1 MRLGSLA
8 KFVVAVAPGLL
19 LEGNVIRVAWWSADG
34 AREAF
39 GNAMTTTSGGSS
51 LRLCL
56 NAAAANV
63 VGSSIVLLGRR
74 GVGRLGRGRGSL
86 GGSGVGD
93 VVGGRFSSKHSGS
106 GKARHHDTGYLVLLV
121 VGDDIVLLLFQYDL
135 DVLAGCIANMLGL
148 SGQPKQCRD
157 LHAASM

>member
-1 MRLGSLA
+1 MSLGGLA

-56 NAAAANV
+56 DVAAANV
-63 VGSSIVLLGRR
+63 VGSSILLLGRR
-74 GVGRLGRGRGSL
+74 GDGRLDRRRGSL
-86 GGSGVGD
+86 GGSGVGG
-93 VVGGRFSSKHSGS
+93 VGGGRCSKQSGS
-106 GKARHHDTGYLVLLV
+106 GKARHHDTGNLVLLV
-121 VGDDIVLLLFQYDL
+121 VGDDIVLLLFQYNL
-135 DVLAGCIANMLGL
+135 DVLIGRIANMLGL